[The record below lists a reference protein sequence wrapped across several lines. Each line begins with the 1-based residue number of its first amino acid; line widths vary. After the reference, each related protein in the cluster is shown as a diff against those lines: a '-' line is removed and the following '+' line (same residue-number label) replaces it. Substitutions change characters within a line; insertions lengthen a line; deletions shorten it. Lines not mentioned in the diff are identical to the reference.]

1 MFYIYLLEG
10 SESITIESTWF
21 STWSYKIMTWLGV
34 GFGNII
40 GLEESHTKTYIID
53 ENLRYGPIS

>member
-1 MFYIYLLEG
+1 
-10 SESITIESTWF
+10 
-21 STWSYKIMTWLGV
+21 MTWLGE